1 MLYLVD
7 RLGITQDGYYS
18 SNKREGREA
27 GPHRLPPDGY
37 STEAAPLLAEAGG
50 KWESFNGDVQRVTL
64 PCVAQMLV
72 GRHRS

>member
-50 KWESFNGDVQRVTL
+50 KWE
-64 PCVAQMLV
+64 
-72 GRHRS
+72 